1 MGARTEYNRQW
12 AAKNRVRRREY
23 NAAWVRAHPERRR
36 ELDRKSYAANRQQR
50 RAVARTRYDPAK
62 NSAQCAR
69 WREENPGK
77 ALALSKKRKAAK
89 AKRTPPWADLEKI
102 EQVYEEAKV
111 MTAMMGEPW
120 HVDHVIPLR
129 GKLVSGLHVHNNLQ
143 LLPGIENVKK
153 RNNFEVQ

>member
-12 AAKNRVRRREY
+12 AAKNREHRRAY
-23 NAAWVRAHPERRR
+23 NNAWA
-36 ELDRKSYAANRQQR
+36 AANRERRHALDKKSYEANREQR
-50 RAVARTRYDPAK
+50 RSKARERYDSEK
-62 NSAQCAR
+62 NSAQCVR
-69 WREENPGK
+69 WRAENPGK

-89 AKRTPPWADLEKI
+89 AKRTPPWADLKKI
-102 EQVYEEAKV
+102 EQVYEEARV

-143 LLPGIENVKK
+143 LLPGIENMKK
-153 RNNFEVQ
+153 RNTFEVQ